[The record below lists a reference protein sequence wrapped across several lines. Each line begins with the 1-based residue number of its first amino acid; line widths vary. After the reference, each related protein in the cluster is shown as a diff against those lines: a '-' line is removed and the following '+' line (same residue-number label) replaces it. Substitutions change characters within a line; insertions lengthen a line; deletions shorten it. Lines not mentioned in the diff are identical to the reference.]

1 MFKENTTY
9 LVKRKTTHFSSKF
22 FFNYH
27 VLSVSTIRAAVDLKQ
42 TFDQMAAAE
51 KAGSLTPEEKRRL
64 EEAAAEKVLP
74 DFQYGTTET
83 KIFSGTSSSFQGTYH
98 KRSSV
103 IYVYN
108 ALFSFFSGR
117 KTRDRIGPS

>member
-1 MFKENTTY
+1 M
-9 LVKRKTTHFSSKF
+9 
-22 FFNYH
+22 
-27 VLSVSTIRAAVDLKQ
+27 LSVSTIRAAVDLKQ